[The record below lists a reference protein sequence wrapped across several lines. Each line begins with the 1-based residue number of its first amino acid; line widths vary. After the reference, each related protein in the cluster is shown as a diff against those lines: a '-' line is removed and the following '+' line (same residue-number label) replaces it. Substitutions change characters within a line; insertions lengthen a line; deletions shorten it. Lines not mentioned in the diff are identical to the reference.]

1 MGEFPFYFY
10 RNFDEPLGVSVQSIP
25 DFKEQIQRLDA
36 ASLEFHVLRGDFE
49 TWLQCMG
56 AHRLAQRLEKIKPE
70 KGEAL
75 RDQLLA
81 ALN

>member
-1 MGEFPFYFY
+1 MGDIPFYFY
-10 RNFDEPLGVSVQSIP
+10 RNFDEPLDVSVQSIS
-25 DFKEQIQRLDA
+25 DFKEQIQSLDP

-56 AHRLAQRLEKIKPE
+56 AHRLAQRLGKIKSE
-70 KGEAL
+70 KGEPL
-75 RDQLLA
+75 REQLLA